1 MRYPIML
8 EAERFVALVVGGGTV
23 AERKTRQL
31 LASGA
36 QVKVV
41 APEID
46 VVLETI
52 AAIEPR
58 LTLAKH
64 RYDARDLDGVN
75 IVIAATNDAAT
86 NAAIARDAATLG
98 RLVNVVD
105 DPAAGNFI
113 TCAISRAGDLTIGVS
128 AGGVPAA
135 ASTIASNLS
144 KRFDGRYEKAIAVL
158 RELRERLLGA
168 GKRDDW
174 KRASD
179 DLIGPDF
186 ISDVEAGRL
195 EAKVSSWR

>member
-1 MRYPIML
+1 ML
-8 EAERFVALVVGGGTV
+8 DAERFVALVVGGGTV

-36 QVKVV
+36 RVKVV

-46 VVLETI
+46 VVLHTI
-52 AAIEPR
+52 AAVEPR
-58 LTLAKH
+58 LSLERR
-64 RYDARDLDGVN
+64 RYERRDLDDVN
-75 IVIAATNDAAT
+75 IVIAATNDEAT
-86 NAAIARDAATLG
+86 NAAIAQDALGLG

-113 TCAISRAGDLTIGVS
+113 TCAIHRSGDLTVGVS

-135 ASTIASNLS
+135 ASAIAADIR
-144 KRFDGRYEKAIAVL
+144 KRFDGRYAKAIAAL
-158 RELRERLLGA
+158 RELRGRLLGS

-179 DLIGPDF
+179 ELIGHEF
-186 ISDVEAGRL
+186 VADVEAGRI
-195 EAKVSSWR
+195 EPKVSEWR